1 MDYVEHDIKNLMD
14 MMKKRGKKFT
24 IPQVLVLM
32 PILFIKLIFVFH
44 FRLKHWCF
52 TCLVGSSF
60 CMKNLSFTEISNLLI
75 CYFQTMESLRYA
87 NTKH

>member
-44 FRLKHWCF
+44 FRLKH
-52 TCLVGSSF
+52 
-60 CMKNLSFTEISNLLI
+60 
-75 CYFQTMESLRYA
+75 
-87 NTKH
+87 